1 MNMAQAPSSA
11 LPSTSSP
18 GAILGL
24 VRSGAASS
32 RADIARLVGISA
44 STAATRVDEL
54 IRHGYLRAAGAGDS
68 QGGRRPQRVEVSP
81 ESGVVGAADLGT
93 NHASLAIFDMAGT
106 LLDERH
112 LDMTIADGPRSILA
126 WVLAQLQEMTAS
138 QKGDAGIRGL
148 ALALPGPVD
157 AGTGLLVSP
166 SRMPGWNGVDAGA
179 IMTELAGVPTL
190 VDNDANLMTLGEHSL
205 VTSRVDHMVF
215 VKAGS
220 GIGCGVIAAGKL
232 HRGSHGM
239 AGDISHVSVAGAPNV
254 LCSCGRYDC
263 LDVVASGAAIVTGLR
278 AAGVDV
284 EDTAH
289 VLRLANDAHPLATRM
304 LRDAGTRTGN
314 VLATIVN
321 FFNPEQLVL
330 GGNLSQAEAF
340 VAGVRSAI
348 YTQCLPM
355 ATDHLEIVVSRA
367 GKLGGVR
374 GAAQLI
380 LDHLFDGDVVDQ
392 VVRGKSPVA

>member
-1 MNMAQAPSSA
+1 MAQAVSS
-11 LPSTSSP
+11 SSSSP
-18 GAILGL
+18 GAILRL
-24 VRSGAASS
+24 VRSGAATS
-32 RADIARLVGISA
+32 RADIARVAGISP
-44 STAATRVDEL
+44 STAAARVDEL
-54 IRHGYLRAAGAGDS
+54 IAHGYLRAAGAGQS

-81 ESGVVGAADLGT
+81 EAGVVGTADLGT
-93 NHASLAIFDMAGT
+93 NHASLGVFDMAGA
-106 LLDERH
+106 LLAERH
-112 LDMTIADGPRSILA
+112 RDIVIAEGPDRVLA
-126 WVLAQLQEMTAS
+126 WVLEQLH
-138 QKGDAGIRGL
+138 DLAGEHQLRGI

-157 AGTGLLVSP
+157 SITGLLVSP
-166 SRMPGWNGVDAGA
+166 SRMPGWNGVDVASRMSA
-179 IMTELAGVPTL
+179 LAGVPTL
-190 VDNDANLMTLGEHSL
+190 VDNDANLMTLGEHGL
-205 VTSRVDHMVF
+205 TRPGTTHLVF

-220 GIGCGVIAAGKL
+220 GIGCGVIAAGRL

-239 AGDISHVSVAGAPNV
+239 AGDISHVSVPDAGHV

-263 LDVVASGAAIVTGLR
+263 LDAVASGAAIVTGLR
-278 AAGVDV
+278 AAGVEV

-289 VLRLANDAHPLATRM
+289 VLRLAQDAHPLATRT
-304 LRDAGTRTGN
+304 LREAGTRTGN

-321 FFNPEQLVL
+321 FFNPELLVL

-355 ATDHLEIVVSRA
+355 ATDHLEIAVSRA

-380 LDHLFDGDVVDQ
+380 LDHLFDAEVVDRL
-392 VVRGKSPVA
+392 VRAR